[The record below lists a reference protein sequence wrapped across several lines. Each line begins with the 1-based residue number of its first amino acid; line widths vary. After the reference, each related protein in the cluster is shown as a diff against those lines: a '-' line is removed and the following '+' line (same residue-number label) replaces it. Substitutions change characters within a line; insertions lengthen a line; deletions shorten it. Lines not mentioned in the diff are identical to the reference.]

1 MISQL
6 QQLQQT
12 FSHCR
17 KYPRL
22 VAWRETI
29 ARKEVRRFAGSGY
42 WGKPLPGLGDPLTEA
57 MFDSIFKHTHSLLKV
72 R

>member
-6 QQLQQT
+6 QQLQHT
-12 FSHCR
+12 IRHCQ
-17 KYPRL
+17 KCPRL

-29 ARKEVRRFAGSGY
+29 ARKKVRRFANSEY
-42 WGKPLPGLGDPLTEA
+42 WGKPLPGFGDPLTEA
-57 MFDSIFKHTHSLLKV
+57 TFDSIFKHTYSLLKV